1 MGGENPVLNHRLLH
15 RTENNIFFISRPP
28 SFASFHFPPAFV
40 YLIKT
45 EAWMRRGKIA
55 EQNRKKLKDA

>member
-1 MGGENPVLNHRLLH
+1 LIAPELFGFLR
-15 RTENNIFFISRPP
+15 IP
-28 SFASFHFPPAFV
+28 SAFV